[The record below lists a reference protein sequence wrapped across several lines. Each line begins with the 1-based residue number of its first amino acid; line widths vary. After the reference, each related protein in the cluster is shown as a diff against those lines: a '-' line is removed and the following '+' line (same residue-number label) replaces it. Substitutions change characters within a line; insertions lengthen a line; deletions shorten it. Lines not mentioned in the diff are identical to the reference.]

1 MNPKYTSLWEP
12 FRLPVSGIDLK
23 NRIMMAPMTT
33 WSGNHDGTVSDAEI
47 EYYKKRSGGVGVVA
61 TACAYVQPEGKA
73 FSGQIGVHS
82 DDMLPSLTRI
92 AQTIQQEGAKAILQ
106 IHHGGRM
113 CPPGEVPDG
122 QPVSASAIAAERE
135 GAAVPRAMTGEEILA
150 TIKAY
155 GNATRLAILAG
166 FDGVEIHGANTYLIQ
181 QFFSPHSNRRTD
193 EWGGTIEK
201 RMKFPLAVVDEVLE
215 NVKQYATSPFAV
227 GYRLSP
233 EEMEEPGITIED
245 TFQLVDA
252 LAEKPMDYLHIS
264 TLDFWGG
271 SMRDESDEC
280 SHTTLIQER
289 VGNKIP
295 VIGVGSLHTPDD
307 VLKVVEEGNV
317 PLVALGRELLMEP
330 EWVQKAQN
338 GSADKIR
345 TTLSVHDQEE
355 LVIPDNLWHGLI
367 TRKGWLPVVDNE

>member
-1 MNPKYTSLWEP
+1 MNPKYASLWEP
-12 FRLPVSGIDLK
+12 FRLPVSGIELK

-33 WSGNHDGTVSDAEI
+33 WSGNIDGTVSDAEI
-47 EYYKKRSGGVGVVA
+47 DYYRKRSGGVGVVA
-61 TACAYVQPEGKA
+61 TACAFIMPEGKG

-82 DDMLPSLTRI
+82 DEMLPSLKRMVE
-92 AQTIQQEGAKAILQ
+92 TIQSEGSKAILQ
-106 IHHGGRM
+106 IYHGGRM
-113 CPPGEVPDG
+113 CPPNEVPG
-122 QPVSASAIAAERE
+122 GKTHSASAVAAERE
-135 GAAVPRAMTGEEILA
+135 GAAVPRAMTEEEILA

-193 EWGGTIEK
+193 AWGGTLEK
-201 RMKFPLAVVDEVLE
+201 RMKFPMAVVDEVLQ
-215 NVKQYATSPFAV
+215 NVKQYAKSPFAV

-233 EEMEEPGITIED
+233 EEAEEPGITMED
-245 TFQLVDA
+245 TLKLVDA

-264 TLDFWGG
+264 TANFWGG
-271 SMRDESDEC
+271 SMRDASDKQ
-280 SHTTLIQER
+280 SRPLLIQER

-307 VLKVVEEGNV
+307 VLKVVEEGNL

-330 EWVQKAQN
+330 EWVQKTQN

-345 TTLSVHDQEE
+345 TTLSVHDQDE

-367 TRKGWLPVVDNE
+367 SRKGWLPVVDNE

>member
-1 MNPKYTSLWEP
+1 MNPKYASLWEP
-12 FRLPVSGIDLK
+12 FRLPVSGIELK
-23 NRIMMAPMTT
+23 NRMMMAPMTT
-33 WSGNHDGTVSDAEI
+33 WSGNQDGTVSDAEI

-61 TACAYVQPEGKA
+61 TACAYVIPEGKA

-82 DDMLPSLTRI
+82 DEMLPSLKRI
-92 AQTIQQEGAKAILQ
+92 AKTIQQEGAKAFLQ

-113 CPPGEVPDG
+113 CPPSEVPNG
-122 QPVSASAIAAERE
+122 QTFSASAVAAERE
-135 GAAVPRAMTGEEILA
+135 GAAVPREMTGKEILT

-193 EWGGTIEK
+193 DWGGTLEK
-201 RMKFPLAVVDEVLE
+201 RMKFPLAVVDEVLQ
-215 NVKQYATSPFAV
+215 NVKQYAKSPFAV
-227 GYRLSP
+227 GYRISP
-233 EEMEEPGITIED
+233 EEVEEPGITMED
-245 TFQLVDA
+245 TLHLVDV
-252 LAEKPMDYLHIS
+252 LGEKPMDYLHIS
-264 TLDFWGG
+264 TPNFWGG
-271 SMRDESDEC
+271 SMRDASDKQ
-280 SHTTLIQER
+280 SRTLLIQER

-307 VLKVVEEGNV
+307 VLKVVEEGNL

-345 TTLSVHDQEE
+345 TTLSVHDQDE

>member
-1 MNPKYTSLWEP
+1 MNPKYASLWEP
-12 FRLPVSGIDLK
+12 FRLPVSGIELK

-33 WSGNHDGTVSDAEI
+33 WSGNLDGTVSDAEI
-47 EYYKKRSGGVGVVA
+47 DYYRKRSGGVGVVA
-61 TACAYVQPEGKA
+61 TACAFIMPEGKG

-82 DDMLPSLTRI
+82 DEMLPSLKRMVE
-92 AQTIQQEGAKAILQ
+92 TIQNEGAKAILQ
-106 IHHGGRM
+106 IYHGGRM
-113 CPPGEVPDG
+113 CPPNEVPGG
-122 QPVSASAIAAERE
+122 QTLSASAIASERE
-135 GAAVPRAMTGEEILA
+135 GSAVPRAMTEEEILA

-155 GNATRLAILAG
+155 GNATHLAIMAG

-193 EWGGTIEK
+193 TWGGTLEK
-201 RMKFPLAVVDEVLE
+201 RMKFPLAVVDEVLQ
-215 NVKQYATSPFAV
+215 NVKQYAKSPFAV

-233 EEMEEPGITIED
+233 EEMEEPGITMED
-245 TFQLVDA
+245 TLQLVDA
-252 LAEKPMDYLHIS
+252 LAKKPLDYLHIS
-264 TLDFWGG
+264 TMNLWDG
-271 SMRDESDEC
+271 SMRDASDKR
-280 SHTTLIQER
+280 SRTLLIQER

-307 VLKVVEEGNV
+307 VLKVVEDANL

-338 GSADKIR
+338 GSANKIR
-345 TTLSVHDQEE
+345 TTLSVHDQNE

-367 TRKGWLPVVDNE
+367 SRKGWLPVVDNE

>member
-1 MNPKYTSLWEP
+1 MNPKYASLWEP
-12 FRLPVSGIDLK
+12 FTLPVSGIELP
-23 NRIMMAPMTT
+23 NRLMMAPMTT
-33 WSGNHDGTVSDAEI
+33 WSGNADGTVSDAEI
-47 EYYKKRSGGVGVVA
+47 AYYKKRSGGVGVVA
-61 TACAYVQPEGKA
+61 TACAYIMPEGKG

-82 DDMLPSLTRI
+82 EEMLPSLERL
-92 AQTIQQEGAKAILQ
+92 AGTIKNEGAKAFLQ
-106 IHHGGRM
+106 IYHGGRM
-113 CPPGEVPDG
+113 SPPNEMPDG
-122 QPVSASAIAAERE
+122 QIVSASAVAAERE
-135 GAAVPRAMTGEEILA
+135 GAQVPRAMTEEEILA

-181 QFFSPHSNRRTD
+181 QFFSPHSNRRKD
-193 EWGGTIEK
+193 DWGGSLEK
-201 RMKFPLAVVDEVLE
+201 RMKFPLAVVNEVLQ
-215 NVKQYATSPFAV
+215 NVKQYAESSFAV

-233 EEMEEPGITIED
+233 EEVENPGIIIED
-245 TFQLVDA
+245 TLQLIDA

-264 TLDFWGG
+264 TPNFWGG
-271 SMRDESDEC
+271 SMRDSSDQR
-280 SHTTLIQER
+280 SRTVLIQER

-307 VLKVVEEGNV
+307 VLKVIQEGKV

-338 GSADKIR
+338 GSIDKIR

-355 LVIPDNLWHGLI
+355 LVIPDNLWHLMI
-367 TRKGWLPVVDNE
+367 SRKGWLPVVDNE